1 MKVFDILMSCVL
13 TFRILIEQD
22 IGFVICIRS
31 TGIHMNS
38 CSESVIQLKYVV
50 TQILI
55 KLLKFSI
62 SGDILLVNKSDIPQ
76 SVNY

>member
-1 MKVFDILMSCVL
+1 
-13 TFRILIEQD
+13 
-22 IGFVICIRS
+22 
-31 TGIHMNS
+31 MNS